1 MTDGSDKIPVSCA
14 GEDWCPLT
22 ATANILSKKWHPV
35 IINELLESES
45 MGFNELKDRVG
56 GISSKVLSESL
67 GDLEDKQVVNR
78 EVISEKPFRVKYTL
92 TDIGKDLEPILNDMQ
107 SWGKENL
114 REVREGEESAV

>member
-1 MTDGSDKIPVSCA
+1 MTNGSDKIPVSCA

-35 IINELLESES
+35 IINELLESKS

-92 TDIGKDLEPILNDMQ
+92 TDIGKDLEPILDDMQ

>member
-92 TDIGKDLEPILNDMQ
+92 TDIGKDLEPILDDMQ

>member
-1 MTDGSDKIPVSCA
+1 
-14 GEDWCPLT
+14 
-22 ATANILSKKWHPV
+22 
-35 IINELLESES
+35 

-92 TDIGKDLEPILNDMQ
+92 TDIGKDLEPILSDMQ

>member
-1 MTDGSDKIPVSCA
+1 MTNGSDKIPVSCA

-45 MGFNELKDRVG
+45 MGFNELKDQVG

-92 TDIGKDLEPILNDMQ
+92 TDIGKDLEPILDDMQ

>member
-1 MTDGSDKIPVSCA
+1 MTNGSDKIPVSCA

-45 MGFNELKDRVG
+45 MGFNELKDQVG